1 MRGIL
6 CADKKAGDQLF
17 DTMDA
22 NDLNKRLKELMDGL
36 SVKVWALGSGTL
48 GPICGLRPGSFKGPW
63 SRPLHIATPSAD
75 RKASLELKRGM
86 CRAGPGDSS
95 SQRLF

>member
-1 MRGIL
+1 M

-36 SVKVWALGSGTL
+36 SVGFRVRD
-48 GPICGLRPGSFKGPW
+48 PRPHLW
-63 SRPLHIATPSAD
+63 
-75 RKASLELKRGM
+75 LETR
-86 CRAGPGDSS
+86 
-95 SQRLF
+95 FF